1 MKVYTHY
8 KANFIVD
15 NHPFEYRWR
24 TLLQF
29 GSSWE
34 IIGSVVMKNPGSA
47 NYLHGNDH
55 WIIDRDILSHL
66 ESLDYHIDREC
77 GEKWYEFHSDTT
89 MECVA
94 ELFAQKMGVTD
105 KCKLQGVVQ
114 IFNLFYLREQD
125 SGKAMK
131 TFKSM
136 PSVMAIDDKIFDND
150 IRALKAPIY
159 LGFGKLAKSSI
170 FREKAFAFFNEAVN
184 NYHVC
189 YLDPSFENNH
199 FYHPL
204 ALMRFRK
211 NELKY
216 ICLRDKFCS
225 CK

>member
-8 KANFIVD
+8 KANEIID
-15 NHPFEYRWR
+15 NHPYEYRWR

-29 GSSWE
+29 GSSWD

-47 NYLHGNDH
+47 DYLNGNDH
-55 WIIDRDILSHL
+55 WIEDRDILSHL
-66 ESLDYHIDREC
+66 DLFDYPCDRKC

-105 KCKLQGVVQ
+105 KSKLQGVVQ

-125 SGKAMK
+125 SGKAVR
-131 TFKSM
+131 TIKSM
-136 PSVMAIDDKIFDND
+136 PSVMAIDDRIFEND
-150 IRALKAPIY
+150 IRVLKAPVY

-170 FREKAFAFFNEAVN
+170 FREKAFSFFNEAVN
-184 NYHVC
+184 NYHAR
-189 YLDPSFENNH
+189 YLDTSFDNNR

-211 NELKY
+211 NEKGY
-216 ICLRDKFCS
+216 SDVRNAFCS
-225 CK
+225 

>member
-8 KANFIVD
+8 KANIIVD
-15 NHPFEYRWR
+15 NSSYEYRWR

-29 GSSWE
+29 GSSWN

-47 NYLHGNDH
+47 KYLNGNKH
-55 WIIDRDILSHL
+55 WIEDRDILTQL
-66 ESLDYHIDREC
+66 ESFDYYCDREC

-89 MECVA
+89 MECIA
-94 ELFAQKMGVTD
+94 ELFAKKMGVND
-105 KCKLQGVVQ
+105 KSKLQGVVQ

-125 SGKAMK
+125 SGKAIK
-131 TFKSM
+131 TIKSM
-136 PSVMAIDDKIFDND
+136 PTLMAIDDRIFNND

-170 FREKAFAFFNEAVN
+170 FREKAFSFFNEAVN
-184 NYHVC
+184 NYNAH
-189 YLDPSFENNH
+189 YLDVTFENNH

-211 NELKY
+211 NDLRY
-216 ICLRDKFCS
+216 STLRDKFYS
-225 CK
+225 C

>member
-8 KANFIVD
+8 KANIIVD
-15 NHPFEYRWR
+15 NSSYEYRWR

-29 GSSWE
+29 GSSWN

-47 NYLHGNDH
+47 KYLNGNKH
-55 WIIDRDILSHL
+55 WIEDRDILTRL
-66 ESLDYHIDREC
+66 ESFDYYCDREC

-89 MECVA
+89 MECIA
-94 ELFAQKMGVTD
+94 ELFAKKMGVND
-105 KCKLQGVVQ
+105 KSKLQGVVQ

-125 SGKAMK
+125 SGKAIK
-131 TFKSM
+131 TIKSM
-136 PSVMAIDDKIFDND
+136 PTLMAIDDRIFNND

-170 FREKAFAFFNEAVN
+170 FREKAFSFFNEAVN
-184 NYHVC
+184 NYNAH
-189 YLDPSFENNH
+189 YLDVTFENNH

-211 NELKY
+211 NDLRY
-216 ICLRDKFCS
+216 STLRDKFYS
-225 CK
+225 C

>member
-8 KANFIVD
+8 KANVIVD
-15 NHPFEYRWR
+15 NHPYEYRWR

-29 GSSWE
+29 GSSWD

-47 NYLHGNDH
+47 NYLNGNDY
-55 WIIDRDILSHL
+55 WIKDRDILSHL
-66 ESLDYHIDREC
+66 DLFDYPCDRKC

-105 KCKLQGVVQ
+105 KGKLQGVVQ

-125 SGKAMK
+125 SGKAVR
-131 TFKSM
+131 TIKSM
-136 PSVMAIDDKIFDND
+136 PSVMAIDDRIFEND
-150 IRALKAPIY
+150 IRVLKAPIY

-170 FREKAFAFFNEAVN
+170 FREKAFSFFNEAVN
-184 NYHVC
+184 NYHAH
-189 YLDPSFENNH
+189 YLDTSFDNNR

-211 NELKY
+211 NEKGY
-216 ICLRDKFCS
+216 SDVRNAFCS
-225 CK
+225 